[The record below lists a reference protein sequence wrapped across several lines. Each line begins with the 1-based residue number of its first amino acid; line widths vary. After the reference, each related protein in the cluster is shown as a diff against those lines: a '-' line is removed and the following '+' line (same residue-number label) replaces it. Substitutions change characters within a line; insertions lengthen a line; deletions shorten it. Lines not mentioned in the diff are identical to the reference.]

1 MKLIR
6 TILLIAVALAIAR
19 VYTHAQDAS
28 TSARFVDSITVAPVA
43 VLKGS
48 EFTGNHTLGAG
59 IDIGF
64 GVNDFVSIHVA
75 NYGFE
80 TDGWRSGVVDE
91 TEVYAKANFARFA
104 NESFV
109 LYGKGGATR
118 DWQAQG
124 WAMGVGLGAQLN
136 LSQSISL
143 ASDYTINASFS
154 DAPKYSV
161 IRGLLNISF

>member
-91 TEVYAKANFARFA
+91 TEIYGKANFARFA

-136 LSQSISL
+136 LSKSISL
-143 ASDYTINASFS
+143 ASDYTINASFGNQ
-154 DAPKYSV
+154 PKYSV
-161 IRGLLNISF
+161 ARALVQFSF